1 MTQDKFLIV
10 KKEPDKKFYQVR
22 SYFLIK
28 VKLHPLG
35 NKPHVVKI
43 IWCISGIELESYVI
57 LTTLRDFYE
66 ESTNQAYDKTVIYQ
80 VYKYIFILPK
90 IIYWYIMLVSILKEK
105 RSVFL
110 KHVLFSG
117 SIQVSSSPVVH
128 NRLSLVY

>member
-35 NKPHVVKI
+35 NKPNYCENNLMHFWHRTRI
-43 IWCISGIELESYVI
+43 ICDINHPKG
-57 LTTLRDFYE
+57 FYE
-66 ESTNQAYDKTVIYQ
+66 ESTNQVYDKIVIYQ

-90 IIYWYIMLVSILKEK
+90 IIY
-105 RSVFL
+105 
-110 KHVLFSG
+110 
-117 SIQVSSSPVVH
+117 
-128 NRLSLVY
+128 

>member
-10 KKEPDKKFYQVR
+10 KKRAWQEILPSSFLF
-22 SYFLIK
+22 SYKSKITSPWEQTTCCENNLMHFWHRTRIICDIN
-28 VKLHPLG
+28 HPKG
-35 NKPHVVKI
+35 
-43 IWCISGIELESYVI
+43 
-57 LTTLRDFYE
+57 FYE
-66 ESTNQAYDKTVIYQ
+66 ESTNQAYDKIVIYQ

-90 IIYWYIMLVSILKEK
+90 IIYWYIMLVSLLKKK

-110 KHVLFSG
+110 KYVLFRG